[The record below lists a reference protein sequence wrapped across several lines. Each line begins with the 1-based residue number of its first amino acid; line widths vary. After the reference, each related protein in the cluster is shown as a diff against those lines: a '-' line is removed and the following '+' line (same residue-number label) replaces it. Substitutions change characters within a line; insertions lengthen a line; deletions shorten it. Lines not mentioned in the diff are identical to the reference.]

1 LNLGQE
7 QIHPFYAGRSIL
19 NLPASVCGW
28 LGAPGLGAEPLAF
41 DVHASLDSRYTR
53 VIVVLMDALAYT
65 RLKRWMEDGTVP
77 IWQELAR
84 RGLIAPITSI
94 TPSTTSAGLTT
105 LWTGRSAAEHGI
117 TGYEMWMKEYG
128 IVVNTI
134 LQMPITFKS
143 DLGALERTGFEPEK
157 FLRFKTLGTHL
168 KEYGI
173 KTYALQHRSI
183 AHSGLSRML
192 LKDADVNS
200 FSTPADLWVNLRHLL
215 ESRLDERLFAWV
227 YWGEVDFFGHFY
239 GPDDERTAAE
249 FAIFSQ
255 AMRTLF
261 LDPLSQAARRDT
273 LLILT
278 ADHGHLVTQP
288 DDHYDLRRH
297 PNLTR
302 RLHLLPTG
310 ENRLAYLYIKPGQT
324 EAVREVIE
332 RTWPGQFCLIE
343 SAYAVETGLF
353 GGGEMHPD
361 LLDRVG
367 DLIVVGLGNAYLWW
381 ANKENV
387 MIGRHGALHADEM
400 LVPFLAAPL

>member
-1 LNLGQE
+1 M
-7 QIHPFYAGRSIL
+7 GRSIL
-19 NLPASVCGW
+19 NLPASICGW
-28 LGAPGLGAEPLAF
+28 LGASGLGAEPLAEDLRSF
-41 DVHASLDSRYTR
+41 LNDSYKR

-65 RLKRWMEDGTVP
+65 RLQRWMEDGTAS
-77 IWQELAR
+77 IWRELAG
-84 RGLIAPITSI
+84 RGLFAPITSI

-128 IVVNTI
+128 IVANTI

-143 DLGALERTGFEPEK
+143 DLGALERTGFQPEK
-157 FLRFKTLGTHL
+157 FLHAKTLGTHL
-168 KEYGI
+168 KEQGI
-173 KTYALQHRSI
+173 KTYALQQRSI

-192 LKDADVNS
+192 LKDVEVNA
-200 FSTPADLWVNLRHLL
+200 FSTPADLWVNARQLV
-215 ESRLDERLFAWV
+215 ESRLDERFYAWV

-255 AMRTLF
+255 AMRQLF
-261 LDPLSQAARRDT
+261 LDQLSATARRDT

-278 ADHGHLVTQP
+278 ADHGHLVTKP

-302 RLHLLPTG
+302 RLHILPTG

-324 EAVREVIE
+324 EAVRETIQ
-332 RTWPGQFCLIE
+332 RTWPNQFSLIDA
-343 SAYAVETGLF
+343 AYAVEKGLF
-353 GGGEMHPD
+353 GIGEIHPD
-361 LLDRVG
+361 LLDRIG
-367 DLIVVGLGNAYLWW
+367 DLIVVGLDSAYLWW
-381 ANKENV
+381 ADKENV
-387 MIGRHGALHADEM
+387 MIGRHGGLHPDEM
-400 LVPFLAAPL
+400 LVPFLAANI